1 MCHRPVG
8 GASAPDSPPVGGGSS
23 STRGP
28 MKDSRPAPSVLAML
42 TNSLDAAVAQRR
54 AASPPDTLNVQCDA
68 AFSPTPAEDPVISIR
83 ALRKRY
89 GNHEAIRGIDLE
101 VRRGEIFAFLGPN
114 GAGKTTTVEIL
125 EGFRQSSDGQVQVL
139 GANPWR
145 APSAWRERIGIVLQ
159 DSEAEP
165 SLTVRECLC
174 LYAGYYRAPRSV
186 DETLALVGLN
196 EQADQRATALSGGQR
211 RRLDVALALIGDPEL
226 IFLDEPTT
234 GFDPAARRAAWE
246 VIAGL
251 RGLGKTVFLTTHYME
266 EAEWLADRI
275 AVIAAGEIVAE
286 GTPQTLGGR
295 QQGAAQ
301 IAFSPPDG
309 TSGTELPASLAAR
322 VEQQGGGRLLLAS
335 TRVASDLYALAGWA
349 LQHDLELDD
358 LEVSRPTLEDVY
370 LQLTTEANDGLE
382 RSRP

>member
-1 MCHRPVG
+1 
-8 GASAPDSPPVGGGSS
+8 
-23 STRGP
+23 
-28 MKDSRPAPSVLAML
+28 MKPSRLAPSVLTML

-54 AASPPDTLNVQCDA
+54 AAS
-68 AFSPTPAEDPVISIR
+68 SPHSPSDLVISIR

-89 GNHEAIRGIDLE
+89 GDHEVVRGIDLD

-139 GANPWR
+139 GANPWH

-174 LYAGYYRAPRSV
+174 LYAGYYHAPRQV

-196 EQADQRATALSGGQR
+196 EQAEERASALSGGQR

-234 GFDPAARRAAWE
+234 GFDPSARRAAWD

-251 RGLGKTVFLTTHYME
+251 RDIGKTVFLTTHYME
-266 EAEWLADRI
+266 EAERLADRI
-275 AVIAAGEIVAE
+275 AIIADGEIIAQ
-286 GTPQTLGGR
+286 GTPQTLGDR
-295 QQGAAQ
+295 QRSGARITFAAPSGAA
-301 IAFSPPDG
+301 AGDLPPVLAERAERHVDG
-309 TSGTELPASLAAR
+309 RISLSSSSVAA
-322 VEQQGGGRLLLAS
+322 
-335 TRVASDLYALAGWA
+335 DLHSLSGWA
-349 LQHDLELDD
+349 LAHDLELED
-358 LEVSRPTLEDVY
+358 LEVRQPTLEDVY
-370 LQLTTEANDGLE
+370 LDLTVNNQT
-382 RSRP
+382 RS